1 MAKVLVAMSG
11 GVDSSV
17 AAALLKRE
25 GHDVVGVT
33 MKIWDGESL
42 PEKTTH
48 GCCYGPENEDVED
61 ARRVA
66 EALGIPFH
74 VFDLRRE
81 YRDEVVAYVRREY
94 TAGRTPNP
102 CVKCNRRVKLD
113 SLVEKAREAGI
124 RFEYVATGHYAR
136 VERDETAGRCLLK
149 KAADATKDQSYFL
162 YSLSQE
168 QLARSL
174 FPLGDRT
181 KKQVRK
187 LAADFGLSVRDKP
200 ESQDFAAGGYGSLV
214 EESARPGPIVDVQGN
229 VLGHHRGIAFY
240 TVGQRRGLGVAARQP
255 LYVIGIDAERN
266 AVVVGTKDQVYHD
279 QLECSDLNWIA
290 VQRPEGPIQ
299 ARARIRY
306 SHREAEATVSP
317 LDENRAKVKFS
328 EPQMA
333 ITPGQAVVFYQG
345 DVVLGGGT
353 IDRSVI

>member
-1 MAKVLVAMSG
+1 MSG

-17 AAALLKRE
+17 AAALLKRQ

-42 PEKTTH
+42 PEKTAH
-48 GCCYGPENEDVED
+48 GCCYGPENEDIED

-81 YRDEVVAYVRREY
+81 YRDEVLAYVRREY

-124 RFEYVATGHYAR
+124 RFEFVATGHYAR
-136 VERDETAGRCLLK
+136 AERDETTGRCLLK
-149 KAADATKDQSYFL
+149 KATDATKDQSYFL

-168 QLARSL
+168 QLARSV
-174 FPLGDRT
+174 FPLGDCT
-181 KKQVRK
+181 KKQVRR
-187 LAADFGLSVRDKP
+187 LATDFRLSVHDKP

-214 EESARPGPIVDVQGN
+214 GASARPGPIVDTQGN
-229 VLGHHRGIAFY
+229 ALGRHRGIPFY
-240 TVGQRRGLGVAARQP
+240 TVGQRRGLGVAAHQA
-255 LYVIGIDAERN
+255 LYVIEIDAERN
-266 AVVVGTKDQVYHD
+266 AVVVGSKDQVYHD
-279 QLECSDLNWIA
+279 ELECSELNWMAI
-290 VQRPEGPIQ
+290 QRLEGPIQ

-306 SHREAEATVSP
+306 SHKEAEATVSP
-317 LDENRAKVKFS
+317 LGENRAKVKFS

-333 ITPGQAVVFYQG
+333 ITPGQAVVFYEG
-345 DVVLGGGT
+345 DIVLGGGT
-353 IDRSVI
+353 IDRSVS

>member
-25 GHDVVGVT
+25 GHEVVGVT
-33 MKIWDGESL
+33 MRIWDGKSFSGGAA
-42 PEKTTH
+42 H
-48 GCCYGPENEDVED
+48 GCCYGPEEDDVED
-61 ARRVA
+61 ARSVA

-81 YRDEVVAYVRREY
+81 YRDEVLAYVRREY

-124 RFEYVATGHYAR
+124 RFECVATGHYAR
-136 VERDETAGRCLLK
+136 VERDETSGRYLLK
-149 KAADATKDQSYFL
+149 KARNETKDQSYFL

-174 FPLGDRT
+174 FPLGDCT
-181 KKQVRK
+181 KKQVRRMASDFK
-187 LAADFGLSVRDKP
+187 LGVHDKP

-214 EESARPGPIVDVQGN
+214 EASARPGPIVDVQGN
-229 VLGHHRGIAFY
+229 ALGHHRGIPFY
-240 TVGQRRGLGVAARQP
+240 TVGQRRGLGVAAHEA
-255 LYVIGIDAERN
+255 LYVIAIDAERN
-266 AVVVGTKDQVYHD
+266 AVVVGGKNQVYHD
-279 QLECSDLNWIA
+279 GLECSELNWIA
-290 VQRPEGPIQ
+290 MHRLEGPIQ
-299 ARARIRY
+299 AKARIRY

-317 LDENRAKVKFS
+317 LGENRAEVKFS

-333 ITPGQAVVFYQG
+333 ITPGQAVVFYDG
-345 DVVLGGGT
+345 DTVLGGGT
-353 IDRSVI
+353 IDRSVS